1 MDVWDAM
8 CRTIM
13 SAGYRRGAMMATL
26 RCDHPDIEEFIEAKR
41 APGRLRMFNL
51 SVLVTDA
58 FMLAVK
64 EDAPWELSFAGETF
78 KVLKARELWD
88 AIMRATY
95 AYAEPGVIFID
106 RINRLNNLHYCE
118 TINATNPCG
127 EQPLP
132 PYGACLLG
140 SINLAALVLEPF
152 TDQARLD
159 LAELDKLVP
168 LAVRM
173 MDNVVDA
180 SRFPLKAQAEE
191 AKAKRRIGLGVTGL
205 ADALIMCGQRYG
217 SAKAVGLT
225 ETWLKAVE
233 RAAYLASAQLAAEK
247 GAFPLYDKEKYLA
260 GEKIKR
266 LDKDVRDAIA
276 KHGIRNALLTS
287 IAPTGTISIFADN
300 VSSGI
305 EPVFSFKYSRN
316 VLMPDGSRREEEVSD
331 HAYRLYRRLKGD
343 AAPLPGYFVDAQ
355 SLAPSDHVVMQAAAQ
370 KYVDSSISKT
380 INVPAD
386 FPFERFKDVYLQAY
400 ELGCK
405 GCTTYRPN
413 EVTGAVLEVRK
424 ESRPAHQAELPLLAP
439 KPAAKPA
446 DVYEAGGVV
455 YMTQPLNRPGELT
468 GKTYK
473 ISWPQS
479 EHALYITINDIVQ
492 DGRVRPFEIFV
503 NSKNME
509 HYAWT
514 VALTRMI
521 SAVFRRGGDVSFVVE
536 ELKAVFDPRGGAWM
550 GGRYVPSLLA
560 ALGDVIEQHMIE
572 IGFIQPRTAPAP
584 VEALRQVVNLPES
597 GPNAAF
603 GMGQCPKCG
612 EAGLM
617 RVENCDQCTSCGYS
631 KCG

>member
-1 MDVWDAM
+1 
-8 CRTIM
+8 
-13 SAGYRRGAMMATL
+13 
-26 RCDHPDIEEFIEAKR
+26 
-41 APGRLRMFNL
+41 
-51 SVLVTDA
+51 
-58 FMLAVK
+58 
-64 EDAPWELSFAGETF
+64 
-78 KVLKARELWD
+78 
-88 AIMRATY
+88 
-95 AYAEPGVIFID
+95 
-106 RINRLNNLHYCE
+106 
-118 TINATNPCG
+118 
-127 EQPLP
+127 
-132 PYGACLLG
+132 
-140 SINLAALVLEPF
+140 
-152 TDQARLD
+152 
-159 LAELDKLVP
+159 
-168 LAVRM
+168 
-173 MDNVVDA
+173 
-180 SRFPLKAQAEE
+180 
-191 AKAKRRIGLGVTGL
+191 
-205 ADALIMCGQRYG
+205 
-217 SAKAVGLT
+217 
-225 ETWLKAVE
+225 
-233 RAAYLASAQLAAEK
+233 
-247 GAFPLYDKEKYLA
+247 
-260 GEKIKR
+260 
-266 LDKDVRDAIA
+266 
-276 KHGIRNALLTS
+276 
-287 IAPTGTISIFADN
+287 
-300 VSSGI
+300 
-305 EPVFSFKYSRN
+305 
-316 VLMPDGSRREEEVSD
+316 
-331 HAYRLYRRLKGD
+331 
-343 AAPLPGYFVDAQ
+343 
-355 SLAPSDHVVMQAAAQ
+355 MQAAAQ